1 MNKIN
6 QNYVDYI
13 ECFHGFICYLIDL
26 SIYMMRCIRESPFC
40 CHGPGWVPSVCVLP
54 TGMPGALPT
63 DLDIDAV

>member
-1 MNKIN
+1 
-6 QNYVDYI
+6 
-13 ECFHGFICYLIDL
+13 
-26 SIYMMRCIRESPFC
+26 MMRCIRESPFC